1 MYIFLQYNF
10 IILFYSTMIM
20 TYMNEWWLDREPI
33 LYYIVVNIQSGLK
46 LWGHPQIIFVAIV
59 IHILL
64 NIYKAIHYNIPSM
77 ES

>member
-1 MYIFLQYNF
+1 MYSFLQYNF
-10 IILFYSTMIM
+10 TILFYSTMIM
-20 TYMNEWWLDREPI
+20 TYMNEWRLTESPF
-33 LYYIVVNIQSGLK
+33 YIVVNIQSGLK

-64 NIYKAIHYNIPSM
+64 NIYKAIQYNIPSM